1 MLHSKLLFIYFTHS
15 SVYMSIP
22 ISQSIPPLLCLV
34 TMFVFYVCHS
44 ISVLQISSFV
54 PSFRFCIEV
63 VPWYVSFF
71 VWLISLSIT
80 ISRSIHVAAN
90 RIISFFYGS
99 MIFHFMCVYVY
110 TYIYIHTHTMFIY
123 LYSSIKRH
131 LGYFHVLA
139 IVNSA
144 AMNTRV
150 HL

>member
-1 MLHSKLLFIYFTHS
+1 MLHSKLLFIYFIHS

-99 MIFHFMCVYVY
+99 MIFHFMCVYIYIY
-110 TYIYIHTHTMFIY
+110 TYTHNVYISLFFYQRTFR
-123 LYSSIKRH
+123 LFSCF
-131 LGYFHVLA
+131 GYCK
-139 IVNSA
+139 
-144 AMNTRV
+144 
-150 HL
+150 

>member
-80 ISRSIHVAAN
+80 ISRSIHDAAN

-99 MIFHFMCVYVY
+99 MIFHFMCVYIYIY
-110 TYIYIHTHTMFIY
+110 TYTHNVYISLFFYQRTFR
-123 LYSSIKRH
+123 LFSCF
-131 LGYFHVLA
+131 GYCK
-139 IVNSA
+139 
-144 AMNTRV
+144 
-150 HL
+150 

>member
-99 MIFHFMCVYVY
+99 MIFHFMCVYIYIY
-110 TYIYIHTHTMFIY
+110 TYTHNVYISLFFYQRTFR
-123 LYSSIKRH
+123 LFSCF
-131 LGYFHVLA
+131 GYCK
-139 IVNSA
+139 
-144 AMNTRV
+144 
-150 HL
+150 